1 MMGIASK
8 ENVGDSGMSTAKSG
22 FKRALGISQKNSENV
37 SSSLNRDAGKAITE
51 KAGRQK
57 AKSAAPAPAPKEAN
71 KGTQVSLFFHG
82 FLQLHQC
89 LTSPSLSPLSI
100 TGLFRSL
107 KRTTR
112 DRQLV
117 VCGIRWNRRQRLHA
131 DGTELSKC
139 GNRRCFPTFFRM

>member
-8 ENVGDSGMSTAKSG
+8 QNVGDSGMSTAKRG
-22 FKRALGISQKNSENV
+22 FKRALGMSQENSENV
-37 SSSLNRDAGKAITE
+37 SSLLNRDAGKAITE

-100 TGLFRSL
+100 TVQKFKAHNKGPAAGCVWHPLEPSTAF
-107 KRTTR
+107 T
-112 DRQLV
+112 
-117 VCGIRWNRRQRLHA
+117 CGW
-131 DGTELSKC
+131 DGIIKMWE
-139 GNRRCFPTFFRM
+139 